1 MTRSDSRRLVLERG
15 TARYRLVAGGCLLA
29 ALVVALAIPQVSPPY
44 RVFQWTLVLIFTMV
58 ALGLNLLV
66 GFNGQIS
73 LGHSAFF
80 AVGAYTAAILIDR
93 FDAGMVVNVL
103 VAAPLTFLLGLLF
116 GIPALR
122 LKGLYLALVTL
133 GLAVVTPPL
142 IKRFEGLSG
151 GVQGINVPQATAPAW
166 SGLADDQ
173 WLYYVVLAVTL
184 AVLLVGWNLVRS
196 PVGRALVA
204 VRDNE
209 IVATTLGVDLART
222 KTLVFAWS
230 AMFAGVAG
238 VFYTYV
244 VGFVSPD
251 SFNLTLTIGFL
262 AAVVVGGVATIFGA
276 LLGAMFI
283 EFVPVY
289 ASDVNPA
296 LGGLIYGLALILVM
310 LVARGGIVG
319 LAVSVRDRFVDV
331 RGLPAEPGAPAGP
344 RRPAAEADPAR
355 TPV

>member
-1 MTRSDSRRLVLERG
+1 M
-15 TARYRLVAGGCLLA
+15 
-29 ALVVALAIPQVSPPY
+29 
-44 RVFQWTLVLIFTMV
+44 
-58 ALGLNLLV
+58 
-66 GFNGQIS
+66 
-73 LGHSAFF
+73 
-80 AVGAYTAAILIDR
+80 
-93 FDAGMVVNVL
+93 
-103 VAAPLTFLLGLLF
+103 
-116 GIPALR
+116 
-122 LKGLYLALVTL
+122 
-133 GLAVVTPPL
+133 
-142 IKRFEGLSG
+142 
-151 GVQGINVPQATAPAW
+151 
-166 SGLADDQ
+166 
-173 WLYYVVLAVTL
+173 VLAVTL

>member
-1 MTRSDSRRLVLERG
+1 MKRLVLERG
-15 TARYRLVAGGCLLA
+15 TAAYRRACGACLLA
-29 ALVVALAIPQVSPPY
+29 GAAVAVVLPLVSPPY
-44 RVFQWTLVLIFTMV
+44 RVFQWTLVLVFAMV

-66 GFNGQIS
+66 GYNGQIS

-80 AVGAYTAAILIDR
+80 ATGAYTAAILVDR
-93 FDAGMVVNVL
+93 FGTGMLVNVL
-103 VAAPLTFLLGLLF
+103 VAAPLSFLLGLLF

-151 GVQGINVPQATAPAW
+151 GVQGINVEQAVAPAW

-173 WLYYVVLAVTL
+173 WLYYMALIATVLSM
-184 AVLLVGWNLVRS
+184 LLCWNVVRS
-196 PVGRALVA
+196 PVGRAMVA

-209 IVATTLGVDLART
+209 IVATTMGVDLART
-222 KTLVFAWS
+222 KTLTFAWS
-230 AMFAGVAG
+230 AMLAGVAG

-276 LLGAMFI
+276 VLGAMFI

-296 LGGLIYGLALILVM
+296 LGGLIYGAALILFM
-310 LVARGGIVG
+310 LLARGGMVG
-319 LAVSVRDRFVDV
+319 LAVSLRDRFVEV
-331 RGLPAEPGAPAGP
+331 RGVGGTPSSAH
-344 RRPAAEADPAR
+344 ADPLSASAPDSPA
-355 TPV
+355 TTA